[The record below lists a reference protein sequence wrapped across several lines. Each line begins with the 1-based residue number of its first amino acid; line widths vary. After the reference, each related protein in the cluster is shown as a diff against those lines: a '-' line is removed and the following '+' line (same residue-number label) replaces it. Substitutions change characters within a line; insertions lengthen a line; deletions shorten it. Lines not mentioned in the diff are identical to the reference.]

1 MHSIDAVGAKVIV
14 CGGDDKNP
22 RVYIGSS
29 SKPKP
34 CAFGTVFVRA
44 TKKQSDISKEV
55 IRYRWIFLGTL
66 LEKSQVNAIKN
77 I

>member
-1 MHSIDAVGAKVIV
+1 MHSIDAVGATGIV

-29 SKPKP
+29 SKPKQ
-34 CAFGTVFVRA
+34 CTFGTVFVRA

-55 IRYRWIFLGTL
+55 QWVFP
-66 LEKSQVNAIKN
+66 
-77 I
+77 

>member
-55 IRYRWIFLGTL
+55 
-66 LEKSQVNAIKN
+66 
-77 I
+77 